1 MTTISIPVYKPFLG
15 GNVRAYVDD
24 CIDSTWVSS
33 RGKYVDEFEKSF
45 GAYVGTEHA
54 TSVFNGTVAL
64 HLALVA
70 LGINPGDEVI
80 VPTFTYVASVNTILQ
95 VGAVPVFVD
104 SLADTLQVD
113 PSAVK
118 AAINER
124 TRAIMAVHLYGHPCD
139 MQALSDLATQHGLYV
154 IEDAAEGFGSRI
166 SGQHVGTFSDVATF
180 SFFGNKTI
188 TTGEGGMILAKD
200 PEIIDRCRHL
210 KSQGVSKQRE
220 YWHDSLAFNYR
231 MTNIQAA
238 IGLAQLE
245 MAEDILA
252 RKRSVAA
259 HYSSALQ
266 GLPLRFHN
274 PVGPV
279 DHSYWMCSII
289 LEDPADR
296 TALRQHLAENG
307 IETRPFFPLTHTMPH
322 CAGYAEA
329 PIAAKLSASGINLP
343 SFPGLTIEE
352 LEVVT
357 ESIRRFFGK

>member
-24 CIDSTWVSS
+24 CIDSTWISS
-33 RGKYVDEFEKSF
+33 RGKYVDEFEKEF
-45 GAYVGTEHA
+45 GTYVGAEHT

-70 LGINPGDEVI
+70 LGLKPGDEVI

-104 SLADTLQVD
+104 SLEDTLQID
-113 PSAVK
+113 PKAVE

-139 MQALSDLATQHGLYV
+139 MPALSDLATRHDLHI
-154 IEDAAEGFGSRI
+154 IEDAAEGFGSKI

-200 PEIIDRCRHL
+200 PEIIERCRHL
-210 KSQGVSKQRE
+210 KSQGVSKHRE
-220 YWHDSLAFNYR
+220 YWHDALAFNYR

-245 MAEDILA
+245 VADDILA
-252 RKRSVAA
+252 RKRAVAA

-266 GLPLRFHN
+266 ELPLRFHN
-274 PVGPV
+274 PIGPV

-289 LEDPADR
+289 LDDPAER
-296 TALRQHLAENG
+296 MALRQHLAANG

-322 CAGYAEA
+322 CAGHAEA
-329 PIAAKLSASGINLP
+329 PIAAKLSSSGINLP
-343 SFPGLTIEE
+343 SFPGLTTDEQNA
-352 LEVVT
+352 VT
-357 ESIRRFFGK
+357 ESIRGFYRK

>member
-1 MTTISIPVYKPFLG
+1 MTSISVPIYKPFLG

-24 CIDSTWVSS
+24 CIDSTWISS
-33 RGKYVDEFEKSF
+33 RGKYVDEFERSF
-45 GAYVGTEHA
+45 SAYVGAEYS

-70 LGINPGDEVI
+70 LGLKPGDEVI

-113 PSAVK
+113 PGAVE
-118 AAINER
+118 AAISDR

-139 MQALSDLATQHGLYV
+139 MHTLSALAERHGLYMV
-154 IEDAAEGFGSRI
+154 EDAAEGFGSKI
-166 SGQHVGTFSDVATF
+166 NGQHVGTFSDVATF

-188 TTGEGGMILAKD
+188 TTGEGGMILARD
-200 PEIIDRCRHL
+200 PEVIERCRHL
-210 KSQGVSKQRE
+210 KSQGVSNQRE

-245 MAEDILA
+245 MAEDILT

-259 HYSSALQ
+259 HYSQALQ
-266 GLPLRFHN
+266 DLPLRFHN

-289 LEDPADR
+289 LDDAGNRAP
-296 TALRQHLAENG
+296 LRQHLADNG

-322 CAGYAEA
+322 CAAEA
-329 PIAAKLSASGINLP
+329 QAPVAAKISASGINLP
-343 SFPGLTIEE
+343 SYPGLTTRE
-352 LEVVT
+352 LEAVT
-357 ESIRRFFGK
+357 ATIRGYFGK